1 MKILLYS
8 GLLYLTGVAVLLFL
22 RPQLM
27 FTRDGTWKEFGIGRD
42 GDQYTWM
49 PIWLFCIIW
58 AVFSYL
64 LVVILA
70 DVGVLPG
77 LWVSSV
83 EVEAPPAPRSR
94 GSGRAAAAAGA
105 AAAAV
110 ETGPST
116 MRPGYYMLNTEGSG
130 IEGVPKYI
138 YLGPA
143 APAPQP

>member
-70 DVGVLPG
+70 DVGFLPG

-83 EVEAPPAPRSR
+83 EVEAPAPSRSR
-94 GSGRAAAAAGA
+94 GSGRAAAAA
-105 AAAAV
+105 V
-110 ETGPST
+110 EAGGPPT